1 MATKPASA
9 RWWQRL
15 RGRRRGFDP
24 GLTTGSDAGTG
35 PPFDPD
41 DRPTMQLTFAAMGR
55 ISKAGGRVL
64 PAHIAVAEALM
75 ARLGFDAD
83 HRRQAIAWF
92 RAGKAPEFPFLR
104 LVGPCR
110 REFAADPALQ
120 DFVVDWLARSA
131 LITDAEPARRAL
143 VALLRALGIDTV
155 PLPARLARLRVRL
168 QEEQQLDAARRLLGV
183 EAGADAKAIRLAYR
197 RLVARY
203 HPDRLSPRASGAEVA
218 RAEQR
223 MTELRTALETLLD
236 GHA

>member
-24 GLTTGSDAGTG
+24 GSE
-35 PPFDPD
+35 PSFDPD

-55 ISKAGGRVL
+55 ISKAGGRVM

-75 ARLGFDAD
+75 ARLDFDAG

-92 RAGKAPEFPFLR
+92 RAGKTPDFPFLR

-131 LITDAEPARRAL
+131 LITDGEPARRAL
-143 VALLRALGIDTV
+143 VALLRALGVDTA
-155 PLPARLARLRVRL
+155 PLPARLARLRLRL
-168 QEEQQLDAARRLLGV
+168 QDEQQLDAARRLLGV
-183 EAGADAKAIRLAYR
+183 EAGADARAIRLAYR

-203 HPDRLSPRASGAEVA
+203 HPDRLSPRASRDEVA
-218 RAEQR
+218 LAEAR

-236 GHA
+236 GNA